1 MRSRDRIIQFSALA
15 ALIVCLV
22 TSTVLSRSLTAEAG
36 RAQLVYTDT
45 VQEGD
50 PPEVALG
57 IAMGAFRGLFVN
69 YLWIRANKL
78 KQDGKFYEAIQL
90 SEAITR
96 LQPRFPRVW
105 GFHAWNLAYNI
116 SVACHTVDERW
127 NWVNAGIHLL
137 QNEAIPRNPNDV
149 ILHKELAWIYFH
161 KIQGFADDA
170 NRFYK
175 RKLAEEWT
183 INLGTPPMLDELDRD
198 EAAARMVEF
207 LTPIVEAPNT
217 LDEVIRRELAE
228 AQESA
233 EPGKTAR
240 TASLVGALVKRI
252 QDETGLKLDRDF
264 LRQVEIERT
273 LSGAWYMEGS
283 ATPPRTV
290 TSTGLA
296 GSTRNPALKALLDDE
311 QYTPAWDRLL
321 PFVRKRV
328 LIDEYNMEPARM
340 VRYTKQ
346 YGPFDWRHACSHSVY
361 WSVRGIEEGY
371 ERIAVDTYKTLNTD
385 RVTLHSL
392 QELFRTGSIQYDLV
406 TGEYMAFYSLGWLD
420 TYRQVLEENIRG
432 RHYLADDPNRSYR
445 TTSAGLEN
453 LIRDA
458 IVVYYRRGDKAKAA
472 QWRQYLIDGIGG
484 WLNSND
490 DDKIFELTELSL
502 DEFYNKQLRDRASI
516 PQVARGEVE
525 GALTEAFRALLRR
538 NDAEK
543 FNKDFRYAAAVHK
556 LYFEQ
561 QNSQTF
567 IDERQRMEEMP
578 RNFNEMVANVFFRLM
593 FERDAGPYN
602 AAAIYARAPLLIQ
615 QWTYDRVRY
624 LTLSRG
630 MLTPEEFDDLFP
642 EPPNMA
648 EMRATIRATVEEE
661 LRRKQMLQ
669 ESIEQQ

>member
-1 MRSRDRIIQFSALA
+1 MRSRDRVIQLAALT
-15 ALIVCLV
+15 ALIVCMV
-22 TSTVLSRSLTAEAG
+22 SSTVLSRSLTAEAG

-170 NRFYK
+170 NRYYK
-175 RKLAEEWT
+175 RKIAEEWT
-183 INLGTPPMLDELDRD
+183 IVLGAPPLLDELDRD
-198 EAAARMVEF
+198 EAVDRMVAF
-207 LTPIVEAPNT
+207 LQPVADAPNT
-217 LDEVIRRELAE
+217 LAELYRRELADAAADAKPGE
-228 AQESA
+228 TAPTESVV
-233 EPGKTAR
+233 KT
-240 TASLVGALVKRI
+240 LVDKIEKQA
-252 QDETGLKLDRDF
+252 GLKLDQDL
-264 LRQVEIERT
+264 LRQVEVEHA
-273 LSGAWYMEGS
+273 LSGAWYMQGS
-283 ATPPRTV
+283 ATAPRSI

-296 GSTRNPALKALLDDE
+296 GSARNPELKALLDDE
-311 QYTPAWDRLL
+311 QYKAAWDRLL

-328 LIDEYNMEPARM
+328 LIDDYNMEPARM
-340 VRYTKQ
+340 IRYTKQ

-406 TGEYMAFYSLGWLD
+406 TGEYMAFYSVGWLD

-432 RHYLADDPNRSYR
+432 RHYLADDPNRAYR

-458 IVVYYRRGDKAKAA
+458 IVVYFRRGDKAKAA
-472 QWRQYLIDGIGG
+472 QWKQYLEDGIGT

-490 DDKIFELTELSL
+490 DAKINELRDLSL
-502 DEFYNKQLRDRASI
+502 DEFYRKQLRDRASI
-516 PQVARGEVE
+516 PQVAEGEVE

-561 QNSQTF
+561 QNSETI
-567 IDERQRMEEMP
+567 IDQKIRMEAMP
-578 RNFNEMVANVFFRLM
+578 RNFNEMVATVFFKLM
-593 FERDAGPYN
+593 FEKDAGPYN
-602 AAAIYARAPLLIQ
+602 AAAIFQRAPLLIQ

-624 LTLSRG
+624 FTLSQG
-630 MLTPEEFDDLFP
+630 MLTPEEFDVLFP
-642 EPPNMA
+642 EPDNM
-648 EMRATIRATVEEE
+648 EGMRPMIRAEVEAE
-661 LRRKQMLQ
+661 LKRREMLQ
-669 ESIEQQ
+669 GTIEQQ

>member
-1 MRSRDRIIQFSALA
+1 MAALT
-15 ALIVCLV
+15 ALIVCMV
-22 TSTVLSRSLTAEAG
+22 SSTVLSRSLTAEAG

-170 NRFYK
+170 NRYYK
-175 RKLAEEWT
+175 RKIAEEWT
-183 INLGTPPMLDELDRD
+183 IVLGTPPMTDEVDRD
-198 EAAARMVEF
+198 EAVARMVEF
-207 LTPIVEAPNT
+207 LQPVADAPNT
-217 LDEVIRRELAE
+217 LDEVYRREIAD
-228 AQESA
+228 AAGNAKPGESA
-233 EPGKTAR
+233 PTESVVK
-240 TASLVGALVKRI
+240 ALVERI
-252 QDETGLKLDRDF
+252 EKEAGLKLDQDL
-264 LRQVEIERT
+264 LRQVEVEKA
-273 LSGAWYMEGS
+273 LSGAWYMHGA
-283 ATPPRTV
+283 ATMPKSITA
-290 TSTGLA
+290 TGLA
-296 GSTRNPALKALLDDE
+296 GSTRNPQLKALMDDDR
-311 QYTPAWDRLL
+311 YKDAWERLL

-328 LIDEYNMEPARM
+328 LVDDYNMEPARM
-340 VRYTKQ
+340 IRYTKQ

-371 ERIAVDTYKTLNTD
+371 DRIAIDTYKTLNTD
-385 RVTLHSL
+385 RVTLHSM

-406 TGEYMAFYSLGWLD
+406 TGEYMAFSSLGWLD

-432 RHYLADDPNRSYR
+432 RHYLADDPDRAYR

-458 IVVYYRRGDKAKAA
+458 IVAYYRRGDRASAVKWK
-472 QWRQYLIDGIGG
+472 QYLEDGVGT

-490 DDKIFELTELSL
+490 DAKINELRDLSI
-502 DEFYNKQLRDRASI
+502 DEFYEKQLRDRASI
-516 PQVARGEVE
+516 PQVAEFEVE
-525 GALTEAFRALLRR
+525 GSLMQAFRALLLR
-538 NDAEK
+538 NDIER
-543 FNKDFRYAAAVHK
+543 FNKEFRYAAAVHK
-556 LYFEQ
+556 LYFEK

-567 IDERQRMEEMP
+567 IDQNTRMEAMP
-578 RNFNEMVANVFFRLM
+578 RNFNEMVAVVFFKLM

-602 AAAIYARAPLLIQ
+602 AAAIFQRAPLLIQ

-624 LTLSRG
+624 FTLSQG
-630 MLTPEEFDDLFP
+630 MLTPEEFDQLFP
-642 EPPNMA
+642 EPANM
-648 EMRATIRATVEEE
+648 ESMRETIRAEVEAE
-661 LRRKQMLQ
+661 LKRRQMLQ
-669 ESIEQQ
+669 GTIEQQ